1 MFYTVV
7 VAHLIQIVNLSK
19 PSPKCLIYVHY
30 SLLVNNEIVILLNV
44 SSVIQEILFPTL
56 DIMYFN
62 LCNIKGKQ
70 GRKKLKSFLTKI
82 KHILLQGETSSKQL
96 LVQRIQ
102 NNFTCLS
109 KYQKYVFV
117 CFFFSYKKI
126 NPLNLPVPNC

>member
-7 VAHLIQIVNLSK
+7 VALLIHIVNLSK